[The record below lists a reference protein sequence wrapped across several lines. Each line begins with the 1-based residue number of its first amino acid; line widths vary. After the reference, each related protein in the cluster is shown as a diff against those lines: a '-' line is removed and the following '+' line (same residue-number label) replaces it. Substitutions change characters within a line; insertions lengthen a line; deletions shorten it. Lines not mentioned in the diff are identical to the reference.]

1 MKCLQLIESNEV
13 AWFAVVNKN
22 EVERRNDVSIGV
34 SQACPLA
41 KEARDFLWGIS
52 RGFKWGS
59 DEVGSALTIRVS
71 NFEDRV
77 VFNPVAV
84 VDIVFVL
91 YLWPPVREVCTNYE
105 VVVFQPRTLNPP
117 HLGYLCLTLQF
128 NIALP
133 PHLFLL
139 LFLDHSFSL
148 VTTASPSVAVHCRIP
163 LVPPAPNLLY

>member
-34 SQACPLA
+34 SQAYPLA
-41 KEARDFLWGIS
+41 KGARDFLLAIS
-52 RGFKWGS
+52 RGLKWGS
-59 DEVGSALTIRVS
+59 DEVGIALTIRVS

-91 YLWPPVREVCTNYE
+91 YLWPPVRDVCTNYE
-105 VVVFQPRTLNPP
+105 VV
-117 HLGYLCLTLQF
+117 
-128 NIALP
+128 
-133 PHLFLL
+133 LF
-139 LFLDHSFSL
+139 
-148 VTTASPSVAVHCRIP
+148 
-163 LVPPAPNLLY
+163 